1 MMGRT
6 LVRAAALYGTID
18 AAQFLATRYQDLKKA
33 PGRFYGTIAYTAL
46 WGGLL
51 ASSVCRKGRNT
62 NLTRSLALT
71 TTLAS
76 GALLAAHAKQHLV
89 SVRTVGPVVAAGTAL
104 LGACIAA
111 EALEEE

>member
-1 MMGRT
+1 MGRT

-18 AAQFLATRYQDLKKA
+18 AAQFLVTRYQDLRKA

-51 ASSVCRKGRNT
+51 GSSMCRKGRDG

-76 GALLAAHAKQHLV
+76 GVLLAAHAKQHLV
-89 SVRTVGPVVAAGTAL
+89 SARTVSPVVAAGAAL
-104 LGACIAA
+104 IGSCLAA
-111 EALEEE
+111 GSPDEE

>member
-1 MMGRT
+1 MGRT

-18 AAQFLATRYQDLKKA
+18 AAQFLATRYQDLRKN
-33 PGRFYGTIAYTAL
+33 PGRFYGTMAYTAL

-51 ASSVCRKGRNT
+51 ASSLCRKDKSG

-89 SVRTVGPVVAAGTAL
+89 SARTVGPVVAAGAAL
-104 LGACIAA
+104 LGACVSART
-111 EALEEE
+111 LDEE